1 MDIDALKVI
10 NILVLNFFMSLTSST
25 IYIFRK
31 HGIYYLA
38 FVRNQIVVIS
48 TIKE

>member
-1 MDIDALKVI
+1 MDIDTFKVI
-10 NILVLNFFMSLTSST
+10 NILVLNFLMSLTSI

-31 HGIYYLA
+31 HRIYYLA
-38 FVRNQIVVIS
+38 FVRNQIVVIC